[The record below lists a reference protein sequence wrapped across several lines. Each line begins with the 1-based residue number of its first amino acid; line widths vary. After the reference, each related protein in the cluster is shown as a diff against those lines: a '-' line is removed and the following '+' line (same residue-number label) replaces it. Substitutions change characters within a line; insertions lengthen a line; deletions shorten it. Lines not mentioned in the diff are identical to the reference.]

1 MVPQHCFR
9 HLTLRGLKGWLAIDL
24 SPLCRMFQLTV
35 LFEIH
40 DQVLLALE
48 PVGQFLSLH
57 VTQGALLVLGH
68 VVVFHILIRWIL

>member
-1 MVPQHCFR
+1 
-9 HLTLRGLKGWLAIDL
+9 
-24 SPLCRMFQLTV
+24 MFQLTV

-68 VVVFHILIRWIL
+68 VVVLHIFYRWIFKLISR